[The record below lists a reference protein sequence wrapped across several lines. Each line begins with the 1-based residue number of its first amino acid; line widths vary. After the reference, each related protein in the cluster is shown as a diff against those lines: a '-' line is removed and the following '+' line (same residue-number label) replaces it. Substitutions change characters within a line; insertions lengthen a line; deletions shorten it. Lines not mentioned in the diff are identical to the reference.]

1 MKTTY
6 AKAAGSCIALSV
18 LILAAFVLTGCQSAA
33 EWRATQEGWATR
45 DGLICDA
52 SLSPNPVVE
61 HAQVGG
67 RSEAVRVCGESRY
80 VGRKTVGC
88 YSLVGGEGWVPD
100 AHIWYTAG
108 DYYARC
114 HEVTHAVCGNFH
126 SASGRIDREV
136 LKQCG
141 GVQ

>member
-61 HAQVGG
+61 HAQEGVVAQVGD
-67 RSEAVRVCGESRY
+67 RAAIESQ
-80 VGRKTVGC
+80 
-88 YSLVGGEGWVPD
+88 W
-100 AHIWYTAG
+100 
-108 DYYARC
+108 
-114 HEVTHAVCGNFH
+114 
-126 SASGRIDREV
+126 REFIESNG
-136 LKQCG
+136 LTIAQ
-141 GVQ
+141 Q